1 MFNIQFNWSTPMQQT
16 QPLTIISL
24 ITVGILSFSSTLY
37 ADDSKLHYD
46 QIQLSAYATMEV
58 ENDTQIAVLY
68 AQKEGPELSPL
79 TDRVNQ
85 LITQAVAQAKQ
96 HDGVKVST
104 LDYRTS
110 PRYQQNQLTG
120 WRVRQSV
127 RLESKESKAMS
138 ELLGK
143 LQSGLALESIRYSI
157 SPKQRLSAEE
167 ALTAQA
173 ISAFRKKAEQV
184 TQLMGRSRY
193 RLVEMNLYA
202 NDQQP
207 QPYPMRA
214 SAMAL
219 ESRATAPT
227 LEGGSQALRVDI
239 NGKIELQLE

>member
-1 MFNIQFNWSTPMQQT
+1 
-16 QPLTIISL
+16 
-24 ITVGILSFSSTLY
+24 
-37 ADDSKLHYD
+37 
-46 QIQLSAYATMEV
+46 
-58 ENDTQIAVLY
+58 
-68 AQKEGPELSPL
+68 
-79 TDRVNQ
+79 
-85 LITQAVAQAKQ
+85 
-96 HDGVKVST
+96 
-104 LDYRTS
+104 
-110 PRYQQNQLTG
+110 
-120 WRVRQSV
+120 
-127 RLESKESKAMS
+127 MS